1 MTLVLLTVLLVRDRE
16 VTAGWATLDEFE
28 KVPTKT
34 EGIFV
39 MPKEPIVIQSSY
51 VYTPGGATSVNGSSS
66 ECAEKLASL
75 QLRFHSL
82 SKEMERIRASKLP
95 NRK

>member
-1 MTLVLLTVLLVRDRE
+1 MCDCYAPLHFSHNQLLAAPRE

-28 KVPTKT
+28 KQPTKT

-39 MPKEPIVIQSSY
+39 MPKEPIIIQSSY
-51 VYTPGGATSVNGSSS
+51 VYTPGEDNS
-66 ECAEKLASL
+66 CAKNLASL
-75 QLRFHSL
+75 DLRFTSL